1 MPWGLL
7 KLYIMI
13 FMLIC
18 SVAFSLGWYYL
29 FMNALGGGAPWYFL
43 FYYFLASLFVVPAFL
58 GAIAGVI
65 YFVCKGVIDFLSE
78 AWKDFTVDVEL
89 PV

>member
-1 MPWGLL
+1 
-7 KLYIMI
+7 MI
-13 FMLIC
+13 FVLIYC
-18 SVAFSLGWYYL
+18 VASSIGWYSL
-29 FMNALGGGAPWYFL
+29 FMNALGGAPWYFL
-43 FYYFLASLFVVPAFL
+43 FCYFLASLFVVPAFL

-65 YFVCKGVIDFLSE
+65 YFVCKGVIDFLFE